1 MSEEYLRAQTNG
13 GEGLQGFRGLSSWSL
28 GSVVFKAAVRQ
39 FIMAEELA
47 DKCHSARGQGW

>member
-28 GSVVFKAAVRQ
+28 GSIVFKAAVRQ
-39 FIMAEELA
+39 FIMAE
-47 DKCHSARGQGW
+47 D